1 MRLRK
6 LGQGQSLMFV
16 APPEVHQSIMEV
28 TGKEGSEINGYD
40 VVAWSLEQSC
50 LGIERSQ
57 PMRVLQGLDYRQR
70 QKRLAVFGQEYP
82 DLEQVAEETDT
93 TKGSIHAFREKEEQR
108 LTDLYAPASFKDS
121 VAPNVIESS
130 QADPDPTVQ
139 KLLAMWRSVDL
150 SISEGASMHEE
161 HEREVAHEVEQE
173 TQIQRPPRVK
183 ALQRHVDVHLRHFV
197 RTCGFQQ
204 FARAFDVI
212 SQTSAKDSAPGEL
225 FDHLRMTTGFARTV
239 DRPQSGHY
247 DSYLRPVNW
256 VLTSKQNTK
265 PADSL
270 LVSQYEINQLFDELY
285 STSARVKL
293 HTYEP
298 RVTKSMRAVDVA
310 PPGLTYP
317 SVIGWQ
323 SLSHILRRE
332 LNLYA
337 GQLYFNSLEEY
348 RELLAEMITNK
359 SSVQAEQVLKFIK
372 AWVAI
377 RRKGQ
382 NFLPTHI
389 GQLVSNRTL
398 KDGAFD

>member
-1 MRLRK
+1 
-6 LGQGQSLMFV
+6 MFV
-16 APPEVHQSIMEV
+16 APPEVHQSIMKV
-28 TGKEGSEINGYD
+28 TGKEGSVINGYD

-57 PMRVLQGLDYRQR
+57 PMRVLQGLGYRQR
-70 QKRLAVFGQEYP
+70 QKTMTVFVHEYP
-82 DLEQVAEETDT
+82 DLEQVAKETDAA
-93 TKGSIHAFREKEEQR
+93 KESIHAFREREEQR
-108 LTDLYAPASFKDS
+108 LTDLYAPPSFKDS

-139 KLLAMWRSVDL
+139 TLLAMWQSVDL

-161 HEREVAHEVEQE
+161 HEREVAHEIEQE

-183 ALQRHVDVHLRHFV
+183 ALQRHVDIHLREFV

-204 FARAFDVI
+204 FARAFSAV
-212 SQTSAKDSAPGEL
+212 SQTSAKDSTPGEL
-225 FDHLRMTTGFARTV
+225 FDRLRMTTDFAWTV

-256 VLTSKQNTK
+256 VLTSKQNTE
-265 PADSL
+265 PADLL
-270 LVSQYEINQLFDELY
+270 LVSQYEVNQLFEEIY
-285 STSARVKL
+285 ATSARVKL

-310 PPGLTYP
+310 PPDQTYP
-317 SVIGWQ
+317 SVVEWQ
-323 SLSHILRRE
+323 SLSRVLRQE

-348 RELLAEMITNK
+348 RALLAEMITNK
-359 SSVQAEQVLKFIK
+359 SSAQAEQVLKFIK
-372 AWVAI
+372 AWTAI

-398 KDGAFD
+398 KEGAFD

>member
-6 LGQGQSLMFV
+6 LGQGQSLIFV

-28 TGKEGSEINGYD
+28 TGKQGSAIDGYD

-57 PMRVLQGLDYRQR
+57 PQRVLQGLAHRQR
-70 QKRLAVFGQEYP
+70 QKKMALFVQEYP
-82 DLEQVAEETDT
+82 DVEQVANETDT
-93 TKGSIHAFREKEEQR
+93 TKDCIHAFREKEEQR

-139 KLLAMWRSVDL
+139 KLLAMWRSVDF
-150 SISEGASMHEE
+150 SVSEGASLHEE

-183 ALQRHVDVHLRHFV
+183 ALKRQVDSRLGQFL
-197 RTCGFQQ
+197 RTCDFQQ
-204 FARAFDVI
+204 FAETFNVV
-212 SQTSAKDSAPGEL
+212 SQTSAGASAPAEL
-225 FDHLRMTTGFARTV
+225 LDHLRMTTDFARTV
-239 DRPQSGHY
+239 DRPQSGQY

-256 VLTSKQNTK
+256 VLTSKQYTE
-265 PADSL
+265 PAHSL
-270 LVSQYEINQLFDELY
+270 LVSQYEVNQLFEEIY
-285 STSARVKL
+285 AHSAEVKL

-317 SVIGWQ
+317 SVVEWQ
-323 SLSHILRRE
+323 SLSRRLLRE

-348 RELLAEMITNK
+348 RELLADIIGDK
-359 SSVQAEQVLKFIK
+359 PAVQAEQVLKFIK

-382 NFLPTHI
+382 NFLPTHV

-398 KDGAFD
+398 KQGAFD